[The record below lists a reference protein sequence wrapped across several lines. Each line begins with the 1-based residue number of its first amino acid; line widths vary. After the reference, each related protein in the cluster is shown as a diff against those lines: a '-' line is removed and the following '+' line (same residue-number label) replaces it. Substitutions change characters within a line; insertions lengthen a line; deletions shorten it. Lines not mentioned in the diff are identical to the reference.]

1 VPRTVLVAD
10 DSPTIQ
16 NKAKGI
22 LTGEGLEVVTVSNG
36 VAAIKKLP
44 QVRPQL
50 VLADVSMPGRD
61 GYEVCDFVKS
71 SPELRHIPVVLIFSD
86 VDPYDEEQGGRVHA
100 DGRIR
105 KMASGKP
112 FDAEEL
118 IAMVS
123 GFLAQAEANT
133 PSAAGEAE
141 TATAVASGRV
151 TEPVD
156 LEPQPQ
162 TKKTFDLGTLPRGV
176 AFADAE
182 GEGAAATPEFPPA
195 PDATTETLLETAPPR
210 PDEEG
215 SGGREPVLVE
225 EPTAPPEPPSP
236 SAERTVMFR
245 TPAEIAEPMLNDEL
259 AVPPPPA
266 EPESPSAPATSL
278 DSFSLHEATTG
289 EVRFASAQSE
299 TAHETATPPPEPPT
313 GTTISFPAP
322 VDTNLVHTIVQ
333 KVVARMSPPAL
344 SQEVIEEMSRKLAGE
359 IIAELIA
366 ES

>member
-61 GYEVCDFVKS
+61 GYEVCDFVKN

-118 IAMVS
+118 IATVS

-141 TATAVASGRV
+141 GATAAASTRV

-156 LEPQPQ
+156 LEPAPQ
-162 TKKTFDLGTLPRGV
+162 ARKTFDLGSLPRGV
-176 AFADAE
+176 AFADSE
-182 GEGAAATPEFPPA
+182 GEGTAADPEFPSH
-195 PDATTETLLETAPPR
+195 PDGTAGTPLETAPA
-210 PDEEG
+210 EESSAG
-215 SGGREPVLVE
+215 HEPVLVE

-236 SAERTVMFR
+236 SVQRTVMFR

-259 AVPPPPA
+259 AAPPPPA
-266 EPESPSAPATSL
+266 EPESPPAAATSL
-278 DSFSLHEATTG
+278 DSFSLHEATAG
-289 EVRFASAQSE
+289 EVRFTSAQSE
-299 TAHETATPPPEPPT
+299 AARETAAPPPEPPT

-322 VDTNLVHTIVQ
+322 VDTNLVHTIVR

-344 SQEVIEEMSRKLAGE
+344 PQEVIEEMSRKLAGE

>member
-1 VPRTVLVAD
+1 MPRTVLVAD

-61 GYEVCDFVKS
+61 GYEVCDFVKN

-86 VDPYDEEQGGRVHA
+86 VDPYNEEQGSRVRA

-105 KMASGKP
+105 KMAAGKP

-118 IAMVS
+118 ISAVS

-133 PSAAGEAE
+133 PSAAGEAD
-141 TATAVASGRV
+141 TATAAASTRV

-156 LEPQPQ
+156 LEPEPR
-162 TKKTFDLGTLPRGV
+162 TRKTFDLSSLPHGG
-176 AFADAE
+176 AFVDSEEGDAAPE
-182 GEGAAATPEFPPA
+182 AMTDTP
-195 PDATTETLLETAPPR
+195 LGTAPAD
-210 PDEEG
+210 DEMMSQPVEESSVG
-215 SGGREPVLVE
+215 HEPVLVE
-225 EPTAPPEPPSP
+225 EPAAPPEPPNP
-236 SAERTVMFR
+236 SADQTVMFR

-259 AVPPPPA
+259 AAPLPPA
-266 EPESPSAPATSL
+266 PPERSPAPATSL
-278 DSFSLHEATTG
+278 DSFSLREATAG
-289 EVRFASAQSE
+289 EVRFASAESE
-299 TAHETATPPPEPPT
+299 AARETVAHPPEPPT
-313 GTTISFPAP
+313 GTTIGFQAP
-322 VDTNLVHTIVQ
+322 VDMNLVHTVVQ
-333 KVVARMSPPAL
+333 KVVTRMSPPAL
-344 SQEVIEEMSRKLAGE
+344 SQEVIEEMSRRLAGE

>member
-1 VPRTVLVAD
+1 MPRTVLVAD

-61 GYEVCDFVKS
+61 GYEVCDFVKN

-86 VDPYDEEQGGRVHA
+86 VDPYNEEQGGRVHA

-118 IAMVS
+118 IATVS

-141 TATAVASGRV
+141 TATAVASTRV

-156 LEPQPQ
+156 LEPAPQ
-162 TKKTFDLGTLPRGV
+162 TRKIFDLGSLPRGG
-176 AFADAE
+176 AFADSE
-182 GEGAAATPEFPPA
+182 GEGAGAAPEFPPA
-195 PDATTETLLETAPPR
+195 PDATTETLLGTAPAEEMMPR
-210 PDEEG
+210 PDEES
-215 SGGREPVLVE
+215 SGGHEPVLVE
-225 EPTAPPEPPSP
+225 EPAAPPEPLSP

-259 AVPPPPA
+259 AAPPPP
-266 EPESPSAPATSL
+266 APATSL
-278 DSFSLHEATTG
+278 DSFSLHEATAG

-299 TAHETATPPPEPPT
+299 AAHQTATPAPEPPT